1 MLKLQITDNIIG
13 SSYNNIYH
21 FISFAEWDERLVN
34 ERPLQIM
41 NTGNHTRIR
50 NGFSLIIDDY
60 EHRKSGD
67 FTDGVSREYLGE
79 IGKTNNGI
87 VIVLSLIHI

>member
-1 MLKLQITDNIIG
+1 
-13 SSYNNIYH
+13 
-21 FISFAEWDERLVN
+21 
-34 ERPLQIM
+34 M

-87 VIVLSLIHI
+87 VIVIVI